1 MQNIQKRFAMITI
14 EMIRERLIESIR
26 QSGYTQTELAKRLG
40 IKQSQISCYV
50 HGKKLPALD
59 TLANLCKI
67 LDADANYILCL
78 DPTL

>member
-1 MQNIQKRFAMITI
+1 MITT

-26 QSGYTQTELAKRLG
+26 PSGYTQTELARRLG

-59 TLANLCKI
+59 TLANLCRI

-78 DPTL
+78 D

>member
-1 MQNIQKRFAMITI
+1 MITT

-26 QSGYTQTELAKRLG
+26 QSGYTQTELARRLG

-59 TLANLCKI
+59 TLANLCRI

-78 DPTL
+78 D

>member
-1 MQNIQKRFAMITI
+1 MITT

-59 TLANLCKI
+59 TLANLCRI

-78 DPTL
+78 D

>member
-1 MQNIQKRFAMITI
+1 MITT

-26 QSGYTQTELAKRLG
+26 QSGYTQTELARRLG

-50 HGKKLPALD
+50 HGKKLPALY
-59 TLANLCKI
+59 TLANLCRI

-78 DPTL
+78 D

>member
-1 MQNIQKRFAMITI
+1 MITT

-26 QSGYTQTELAKRLG
+26 QTPYPPPPPAPRLG

-59 TLANLCKI
+59 TLANLCRI

-78 DPTL
+78 D